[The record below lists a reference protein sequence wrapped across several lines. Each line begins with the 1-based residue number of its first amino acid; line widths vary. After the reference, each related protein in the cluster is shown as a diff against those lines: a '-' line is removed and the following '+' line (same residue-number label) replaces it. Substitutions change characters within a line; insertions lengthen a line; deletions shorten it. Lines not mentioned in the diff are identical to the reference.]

1 MKSASDLRALV
12 ERRAWDKEIVVW
24 LGSIDSL
31 LSAIPTASVETK
43 QLDLLDLV
51 SDQDVP
57 EEEARAQFRRALDS
71 QLRILKPPPGQ
82 RRILIVTSTS
92 LLAHFNTGL
101 AGFFNWFCTDRSMV
115 ILHLDG
121 KPEKLSLPAEFE
133 FRADALLDY
142 LVQPHHAKGIYS

>member
-1 MKSASDLRALV
+1 MKSSSDFRALV

-24 LGSIDSL
+24 LGSIESL
-31 LSAIPTASVETK
+31 LSAIPAGSADTK

-51 SDQDVP
+51 SDEDVP
-57 EEEARAQFRRALDS
+57 EEEARSQFRRALDS
-71 QLRILKPPPGQ
+71 QLNTLKPRPGE

-92 LLAHFNTGL
+92 LLAHFNAGL
-101 AGFFNWFCTDRSMV
+101 AGFFAWFCTDRSMV

-142 LVQPHHAKGIYS
+142 LVQPDHAKAIYA

>member
-1 MKSASDLRALV
+1 MKTSSELRALA
-12 ERRAWDKEIVVW
+12 ERRAWNKEIVLW

-31 LSAIPTASVETK
+31 LSTIPVGSADTR

-51 SDQDVP
+51 CHEDVP
-57 EEEARAQFRRALDS
+57 DEEARSQFGRALDS
-71 QLRILKPPPGQ
+71 QLKSLSPLPGE

-92 LLAHFNTGL
+92 LLAHFNIGL

-121 KPEKLSLPAEFE
+121 KPEKLSIPAEFE
-133 FRADALLDY
+133 FHAHKLLNY
-142 LVQPHHAKGIYS
+142 LVQPNHAKAIYA

>member
-1 MKSASDLRALV
+1 MKSSSDLRALV

-24 LGSIDSL
+24 LGSFDSL
-31 LSAIPTASVETK
+31 LSAIPVGSADTK

-51 SDQDVP
+51 SDEDVLD
-57 EEEARAQFRRALDS
+57 EEVRAQFRRALDS
-71 QLRILKPPPGQ
+71 RLKSLKPSPGQ
-82 RRILIVTSTS
+82 RCILIVTSTS

-101 AGFFNWFCTDRSMV
+101 AGFFDWFCADRSMV

-133 FRADALLDY
+133 FRANALLDY
-142 LVQPHHAKGIYS
+142 LVQPDHAKAIYA